1 MLGLAADRKLLR
13 IHLQRRLFVAGAH
26 AARAR
31 HPGCL
36 WAIEVGDRKAVG
48 TRAAGVARDGDDG
61 LSKLM
66 QRQMGSSLRANW
78 SRECAPDDRL
88 RRSNP
93 ELTRDS
99 GLLRRFA
106 PRNDG
111 RGGAPSWR

>member
-1 MLGLAADRKLLR
+1 MFGLAADREILR
-13 IHLQRRLFVAGAH
+13 IHLQCRLFVAGAY
-26 AARAR
+26 AARPR

-48 TRAAGVARDGDDG
+48 TRAAGIARDGEDG
-61 LSKLM
+61 LSELM
-66 QRQMGSSLRANW
+66 QRQMGSSLRANG

-93 ELTRDS
+93 ELTQDS
-99 GLLRRFA
+99 GLLRHFA

-111 RGGAPSWR
+111 CGGAPS